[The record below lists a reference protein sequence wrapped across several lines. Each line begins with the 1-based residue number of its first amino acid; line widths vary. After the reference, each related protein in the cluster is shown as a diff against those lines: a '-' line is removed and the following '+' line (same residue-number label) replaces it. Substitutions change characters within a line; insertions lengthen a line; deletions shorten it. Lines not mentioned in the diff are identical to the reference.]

1 MSLKNVQG
9 LVSFVESATGGS
21 FTAAASRLGVTPAAV
36 GKNVAR
42 LEGELGVRLFN
53 RTTRRLSLTDEGK
66 AFLAEAGDA
75 LRRLEDAVDNVTL
88 AATEPSGRVRISCS
102 TSFGRRFVL
111 PLLSDIARR
120 HPKLDLELVLDN
132 RIVDMLAE
140 GFDIAVRGGTLGDSS
155 LVAKHVCRLYSVLVA
170 SPAYL
175 RRHGVP
181 ASPADLDRIFAPF
194 TQVDA
199 SDTREHGGIGLG
211 LTIASELIQALGGSH
226 TVRSAPGQGSV
237 FSFTMPLLHEARHSA
252 RRTSKVTLDESEAVT
267 SDSTDGDRPPPS
279 LQVLLAEDTPTNQL
293 LVVHALEKRGH
304 RVQVASDGRMA
315 VEFASRCQ
323 FDVILMDLQMPA
335 MDGFQATAAIRALPG
350 RSHVPIVALTAHAMV
365 GDRERCLAAGMD
377 GYLSKPLNLHELVDV
392 VEGAALPAAAHQR
405 YVDS

>member
-9 LVSFVESATGGS
+9 LVSFVESASGGS

-53 RTTRRLSLTDEGK
+53 RTTRRLSLTDEGQ

-88 AATEPSGRVRISCS
+88 AAREPAGRVRISCS

-111 PLLSDIARR
+111 PLLSDLARR
-120 HPKLDLELVLDN
+120 HPKLDLELVLDD

-181 ASPADLDRIFAPF
+181 ASPADLERHRLLAVRLTSGARPWRFRKPSGRGFVEHPPAAQLWTSDPEAFLELACAGEGICQAGLMLAAPLLREGKLRLVLQGQYDNGDRQFVLCYPHRSLMSRRVRVV
-194 TQVDA
+194 VDA
-199 SDTREHGGIGLG
+199 LGDGLAKQPDLHLSPGTLPAEWLAASD
-211 LTIASELIQALGGSH
+211 
-226 TVRSAPGQGSV
+226 VRS
-237 FSFTMPLLHEARHSA
+237 
-252 RRTSKVTLDESEAVT
+252 
-267 SDSTDGDRPPPS
+267 
-279 LQVLLAEDTPTNQL
+279 
-293 LVVHALEKRGH
+293 
-304 RVQVASDGRMA
+304 
-315 VEFASRCQ
+315 
-323 FDVILMDLQMPA
+323 
-335 MDGFQATAAIRALPG
+335 G
-350 RSHVPIVALTAHAMV
+350 RSGGT
-365 GDRERCLAAGMD
+365 RR
-377 GYLSKPLNLHELVDV
+377 
-392 VEGAALPAAAHQR
+392 
-405 YVDS
+405 